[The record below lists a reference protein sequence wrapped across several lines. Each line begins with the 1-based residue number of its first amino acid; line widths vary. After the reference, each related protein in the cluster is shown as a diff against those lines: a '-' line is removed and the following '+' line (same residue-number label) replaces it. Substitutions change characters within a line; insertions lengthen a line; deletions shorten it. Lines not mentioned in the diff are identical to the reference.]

1 MPRLAYSRAA
11 AADLADIYA
20 YTLRTWG
27 ARQADAY
34 LAMLRGGCEST
45 VERASAAARLA
56 HRQDEMFKLRCQ
68 RHLIIFQR
76 RPEMVL
82 IVRVLHE
89 RMDIDARLAGP

>member
-1 MPRLAYSRAA
+1 MPRLLYACAA

-27 ARQADAY
+27 PRQADAY
-34 LAMLRGGCEST
+34 LARLRAGCEST
-45 VERASAAARLA
+45 VAGVPTATRLV
-56 HRQDEMFKLRCQ
+56 HREDETFKLRCE

-76 RPEMVL
+76 QPETVL

-89 RMDIDARLAGP
+89 RMDIDARLAEP